1 MIEYQKI
8 ISLLDN
14 TTNQSSKFR
23 TKDWLES
30 NDESRGKYNA
40 INQIKFKPL
49 MNRLSLC
56 GCSDAYVH
64 VKETIIIPNTAAAAA
79 GASNANKK

>member
-1 MIEYQKI
+1 MK
-8 ISLLDN
+8 
-14 TTNQSSKFR
+14 
-23 TKDWLES
+23 
-30 NDESRGKYNA
+30 
-40 INQIKFKPL
+40 
-49 MNRLSLC
+49 RLSLC